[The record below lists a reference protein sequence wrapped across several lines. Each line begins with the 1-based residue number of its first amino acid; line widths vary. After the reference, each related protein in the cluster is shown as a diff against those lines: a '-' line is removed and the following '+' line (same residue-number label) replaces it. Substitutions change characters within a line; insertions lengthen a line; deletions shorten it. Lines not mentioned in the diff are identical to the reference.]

1 MQPRTEALV
10 GLAALAL
17 LATLA
22 GVAGSA
28 HGPVTDT
35 TADPSTFLAG
45 PGGARGLLEALQ
57 RMGIGVRRFRER
69 TVRLPR
75 LGSPPGQI
83 LVILDPTAPISA
95 PELKAFVNFAATT
108 DLLVAGYRAE
118 HLMRCFGYKVVRH
131 PLDSVRVDG
140 PGATAPR
147 VAAVLVATGEAAYTD
162 SSRLFDV
169 TRTVCHV
176 PAYRAATTLLSS
188 PRGAVAIRLD
198 RRDSDHAIIL
208 VADAALFENRQLR
221 ETDAGPFA
229 LGLFA
234 GHYTRAVFE
243 EYHHGYGASGSL
255 GGATLEWS
263 RHSPW
268 GWAVWQLVAVGVLAL
283 LFGAVRFGPVRPGI
297 VRRRR
302 SQLEHVRALATA
314 LAAASGHDEAIAAM
328 VRGLRR
334 RLVPPALR
342 TRGDWRAWLAHLNE
356 RAASP
361 DEREAIAALASLTR
375 TGQPSTSVLQAA
387 NAVEDLW
394 KTLHH

>member
-10 GLAALAL
+10 GLAALVL
-17 LATLA
+17 LATVA
-22 GVAGSA
+22 GVAGSS
-28 HGPVTDT
+28 HRPPTDT
-35 TADPSTFLAG
+35 AADPSTFLAG
-45 PGGARGLLEALQ
+45 PGGARGLLEAMQ

-69 TVRLPR
+69 TIRLPQ
-75 LGSPPGQI
+75 LGNPPGQI

-95 PELKAFVNFAATT
+95 PELKAFVKFGATT

-118 HLMRCFGYKVVRH
+118 HLMRCFGYKVVRR
-131 PLDSVRVDG
+131 PFDSVQVNG
-140 PGATAPR
+140 PRATAPR
-147 VAAVLVATGEAAYTD
+147 VAAVLVATGDATYTD

-176 PAYRAATTLLSS
+176 PAYRATTTLLSS

-198 RRDSDHAIIL
+198 RRDSDHAVIL

-234 GHYTRAVFE
+234 GRYRRVVFE
-243 EYHHGYGASGSL
+243 EYHHGFGAAGSL
-255 GGATLEWS
+255 AGATLEWS

-268 GWAVWQLVAVGVLAL
+268 GWAIWQLVAVGLLAL
-283 LFGAVRFGPVRPGI
+283 LFGAVRFGPARPGI
-297 VRRRR
+297 IRRRR

-314 LAAASGHDEAIAAM
+314 LAAASGHDEAIGAM

-334 RLVPPALR
+334 RLAPPALR
-342 TRGDWRAWLAHLNE
+342 AHGDWRAWLTRLND

-361 DEREAIAALASLTR
+361 AEHEAITELASLTR
-375 TGQPSTSVLQAA
+375 TGQPSASVLRAA